1 MAAMATYRK
10 LCVDAVSPEVDGPSL
25 ARMLGLPWRA
35 GDDGEGGLMG
45 PVGRYLVW
53 VNAVPDADV
62 KSDRVRLDIRSR
74 RWCGVEVAAA
84 DPQALATW
92 WARALDGTSQTDA
105 SGVWEVA
112 GVPGMPVP
120 LRFVPSTEPKTA
132 PNRVHWDVTGDPETL
147 VMFGA
152 TVVHPARGG
161 PGWQVLADPEGN
173 EFCVFSTDGVDG
185 Y

>member
-1 MAAMATYRK
+1 MATYRK
-10 LCVDAVSPEVDGPSL
+10 LCVDAVSPETDGPTL

-35 GDDGEGGLMG
+35 DDDGEGGLMG

-53 VNAVPDADV
+53 VNAVPDTEA
-62 KSDRVRLDIRSR
+62 KSERVRLDIRSR
-74 RWCGVEVAAA
+74 RWCGVEVSAD

-105 SGVWEVA
+105 SGIWEVA

-120 LRFVPSTEPKTA
+120 LRFVPATEPKTA
-132 PNRVHWDVTGDPETL
+132 PNRVHWDVTGDPDAMIEA
-147 VMFGA
+147 GA
-152 TVVHPARGG
+152 TMLQAAEGEL
-161 PGWQVLADPEGN
+161 GWHVLADPEGN
-173 EFCVFSTDGVDG
+173 EFCVFAADGVDG